1 MKKLEKSLLDEV
13 ITQAG
18 LSKDKA
24 QEIIGTIRISLVRQ
38 AAKDPGKKI
47 TLDSK
52 SLKEL
57 EESIRIGAKI
67 TSDEAN
73 KVLGIMKVKVREL
86 NDPQIQLFEDGTFDV
101 NEEDVDFKVSE

>member
-1 MKKLEKSLLDEV
+1 MKKLEKSLFDEV
-13 ITQAG
+13 IAQAG
-18 LSKDKA
+18 LSKNKA
-24 QEIIGTIRISLVRQ
+24 EEIIGTIRISLVRQ

-47 TLDSK
+47 KLDSK

-73 KVLGIMKVKVREL
+73 KVLGIMKNKVKEM
-86 NDPQIQLFEDGTFDV
+86 NDPQVQLFEDGTFDV
-101 NEEDVDFKVSE
+101 SEEDINFKASE